1 MPGHA
6 AAAARRG
13 GLIVQSISGV
23 LPALLRELGLEAGIT
38 GWRAV
43 TEWPDAV
50 GPQVARRSR
59 AVSFQEGTLVVE
71 VEGSAWLQ
79 ELSILKRELV
89 RQLNRRL
96 GSQHVRDL
104 RLINARGGIQR

>member
-1 MPGHA
+1 M
-6 AAAARRG
+6 
-13 GLIVQSISGV
+13 QSISGV

-71 VEGSAWLQ
+71 VEGSAWLH
-79 ELSILKRELV
+79 ELSMLKPDLV

-96 GSQHVRDL
+96 GSAHVRDL
-104 RLINARGGIQR
+104 RFIHARGGIQR